1 MSISDNHRGNDSL
14 NLGKPSKPKYAT
26 EQQDESVAIIRSSF
40 RSEMSNFSNSIK
52 YLGKLLNF
60 QIFPVANKK
69 DCTTAHLF
77 GFSQQTGLCF
87 RPQMKLQKL
96 TQDVLKNL
104 GSMVVLQVHWTMYQI
119 SHQSMCVCTYLLSM
133 VIIQLTGSK
142 NTLLIIRTSKSE
154 RKAKLKLQL
163 HRGASCVSGR
173 KLYRRLVNFR
183 WGNTSYR
190 FEPWTGQSSLE
201 GGGPLGRAL
210 GEILQF
216 GQINVC
222 QPMELWGGLTLV

>member
-14 NLGKPSKPKYAT
+14 NLGRPSKPKYAT
-26 EQQDESVAIIRSSF
+26 EQQDETVAIIRSSF

-104 GSMVVLQVHWTMYQI
+104 GSMV
-119 SHQSMCVCTYLLSM
+119 
-133 VIIQLTGSK
+133 
-142 NTLLIIRTSKSE
+142 RTSGALNHVPKISPE
-154 RKAKLKLQL
+154 HVCLHVPFVDGDNPTDGVKKYTAYHSYLKKRKK
-163 HRGASCVSGR
+163 
-173 KLYRRLVNFR
+173 
-183 WGNTSYR
+183 
-190 FEPWTGQSSLE
+190 
-201 GGGPLGRAL
+201 
-210 GEILQF
+210 
-216 GQINVC
+216 GQI
-222 QPMELWGGLTLV
+222 EIATS